1 MSVELSEYH
10 KQLRKKNR
18 IQKELQQLH
27 NEEARLNRKITNR
40 KQKWYDAD
48 KKMFELRK
56 KIKDDLDT
64 MA

>member
-1 MSVELSEYH
+1 M
-10 KQLRKKNR
+10 KKHVL
-18 IQKELQQLH
+18 IE
-27 NEEARLNRKITNR
+27 KITNR